1 MRRSG
6 RSIATL
12 AAGAVLGGLCGA
24 GLFMAWTS
32 ATADAVPDDPDA
44 AIRTAPETT
53 PDFSAVPIEIETAQ
67 VTALVAPRP
76 PAAIEY
82 ARASTA
88 AVSALAQPALREAGE
103 AVRNYESRIQF
114 ASARH
119 DNGAVRSEVSLDL
132 SRALKARRPKPSG
145 SNRLADLRDR
155 LEPTRDVERR
165 GRWLLFAS
173 DDQQSVGLNLL
184 RSRGGEMRRM
194 SWTADRVA
202 AVGDAQ
208 VGVGWRRGA
217 FQASL
222 SLVDREISIY
232 GKSRDERF
240 LAFTISI
247 KPRHGSSDRRRD
259 RMQPDAYA
267 PRSRPR

>member
-1 MRRSG
+1 
-6 RSIATL
+6 
-12 AAGAVLGGLCGA
+12 
-24 GLFMAWTS
+24 MAWTS
-32 ATADAVPDDPDA
+32 ATADAIPDDPDE

-53 PDFSAVPIEIETAQ
+53 PDFSAVPIEPAPAE
-67 VTALVAPRP
+67 VTAIAAPRP

-82 ARASTA
+82 AEASTA
-88 AVSALAQPALREAGE
+88 AVSAFAQPALRQASE
-103 AVRNYESRIQF
+103 AVRDYEPRLQF
-114 ASARH
+114 ASTRR
-119 DNGAVRSEVSLDL
+119 DNGSVNSEVSLAL
-132 SRALKARRPKPSG
+132 GNRLRAKRPKARA
-145 SNRLADLRDR
+145 SNRLADLRNR
-155 LEPTRDVERR
+155 LEPSREIERH
-165 GRWLLFAS
+165 GRWILFAS
-173 DDQQSVGLNLL
+173 DDQQAVGLNLL
-184 RSRGGEMRRM
+184 RSREGELRRM

-222 SLVDREISIY
+222 ALVDREISIY

-240 LAFTISI
+240 LAFTVSI
-247 KPRHGSSDRRRD
+247 KPRHGNSDRRRD